1 MKKRILFIDDDPDY
15 LSSTSLFLKKK
26 YEVITAESAE
36 EGWEKLKKEKF
47 DLIILDAMMRPQSGF
62 TMAEKL
68 KVDPELQ
75 NIPIVM
81 LTGVVPYI
89 PNTKYSSDDILRF
102 KGEEFVEKSEGLEKL
117 LSVIEKLLE

>member
-15 LSSTSLFLKKK
+15 LSATSLFLKKK

-36 EGWEKLKKEKF
+36 KGWEKLKKEKF

-68 KVDPELQ
+68 KSDPELQ

-81 LTGVVPYI
+81 LTGVVPHI

>member
-68 KVDPELQ
+68 KMDPELQ